1 MKVRLTMK
9 DPDALYDAVAE
20 AVAADVKK
28 LEGLTDQ
35 ERDDLA
41 ETRREKVRGRI
52 VENWMEWGEYL
63 EVEFDL
69 DAMSATVIGR
79 KTNGA

>member
-63 EVEFDL
+63 TVEFDT
-69 DAMSATVIGR
+69 DAMTAVVVER
-79 KTNGA
+79 K

>member
-1 MKVRLTMK
+1 MKVRLIMK
-9 DPDALYDAVAE
+9 DPDALYEAVQE

-69 DAMSATVIGR
+69 DALTATVLKRGE
-79 KTNGA
+79 